1 MSKTQEQEQEQEQE
15 NQIVAEGENT
25 RVVDMMQSMD

>member
-1 MSKTQEQEQEQEQE
+1 MSKTQEQEQEQE
-15 NQIVAEGENT
+15 NQIVPEGENT